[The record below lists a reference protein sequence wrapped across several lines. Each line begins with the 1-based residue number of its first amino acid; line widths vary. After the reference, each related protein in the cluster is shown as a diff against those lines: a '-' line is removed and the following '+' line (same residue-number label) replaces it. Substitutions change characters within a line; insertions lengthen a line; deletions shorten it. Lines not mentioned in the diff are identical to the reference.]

1 MHKIRTLPSHRSLP
15 LCTLPLPSFAPSS
28 HPPPPVILPIPPF
41 SLLRRLSPSPHASR
55 PLILPRPSPCPSS
68 RSPPLRILT
77 FHYIASHQMD
87 ALESRS
93 TGKSNPPVIP
103 PQIPLSAFLPFILPY
118 SAFSHFTAS
127 HRIRWMDALE
137 SKLLSPLSGA
147 SPSPLIPPFPAFS
160 PPPHPHISLH
170 RIEQKHWQEQS
181 SANSSPN
188 SPLRIPPLHSPLLRV
203 LTWMHWHRCIASD
216 GCPGEQRHWQEQS
229 SPNFSPSSPLR
240 IPSLNPFP
248 ASSHFTASHQMDAL
262 ESRGTGKS
270 SPGGTRKGRPR
281 PVVFMSFS
289 GGYKACQWKIMEVRQ
304 NSGGVVVFPVSKI
317 RECTPALLTAPC
329 AVPLAVSHAVP
340 HPFSLTFIV
349 SIDIVFDSSP
359 VDFTSDLGVRFLSR
373 PPPVTAQPP
382 PTPQPSATSQPPLT
396 PQSVGSAPA
405 SAASPATTPAPTA
418 APKQPG
424 SVRHTLVR
432 SAAVVL
438 DWLLLP
444 EFERQRAAQWTA
456 LLHCSVRDS
465 LPLARVLLLCSTDD
479 QLAPIGFIRQYERE
493 AAARGT
499 ARPSLRLLLHP
510 HTPSVIPHPL
520 CLIGLPAPPP
530 APGAGAAAVQHGRP
544 AGTH

>member
-1 MHKIRTLPSHRSLP
+1 MRLRYNFVRLELSR
-15 LCTLPLPSFAPSS
+15 
-28 HPPPPVILPIPPF
+28 F
-41 SLLRRLSPSPHASR
+41 SYISRRLSPSPHASR

-289 GGYKACQWKIMEVRQ
+289 GGYKACQWKIMEVFD
-304 NSGGVVVFPVSKI
+304 SSPVDFTSDLGVS
-317 RECTPALLTAPC
+317 TPAGQ
-329 AVPLAVSHAVP
+329 
-340 HPFSLTFIV
+340 
-349 SIDIVFDSSP
+349 VFDSSP

-456 LLHCSVRDS
+456 LLHCS
-465 LPLARVLLLCSTDD
+465 PLARVLLLCSTDD

-499 ARPSLRLLLHP
+499 ARPSLP
-510 HTPSVIPHPL
+510 
-520 CLIGLPAPPP
+520 
-530 APGAGAAAVQHGRP
+530 PGAGAAAVQHGRP